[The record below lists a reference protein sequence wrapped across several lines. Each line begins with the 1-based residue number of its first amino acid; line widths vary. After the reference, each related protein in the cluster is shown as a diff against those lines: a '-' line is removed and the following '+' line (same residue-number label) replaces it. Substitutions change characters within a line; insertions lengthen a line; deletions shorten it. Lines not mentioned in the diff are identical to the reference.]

1 MKTWEYKL
9 IDSNVIKKPG
19 LLKDFDPEDVE
30 AHLNQLGQQGWEIIF
45 FNCSFKVK
53 KVETFYG
60 VAKREAQGQALHA
73 GSEQG
78 Y

>member
-9 IDSNVIKKPG
+9 IDSNVLKKPG
-19 LLKDFDPEDVE
+19 LLKDFDPADVE
-30 AHLNQLGQQGWEIIF
+30 THLNQLGQQGWEIVF
-45 FNCSFKVK
+45 FNCIFKAK

-60 VAKREAQGQALHA
+60 VAKRESHGEARSADPGQN
-73 GSEQG
+73 